1 MYVIGCYAEFFPD
14 TSTFFI
20 KSFLFMMHLLLEN
33 LLYDSD
39 ILALL
44 INISIKGLLA
54 SSIPFSDFSDSV
66 FEKFYIIK
74 LILSDSKAYLNSTLD
89 RLFQW
94 KLGAN
99 FVHL

>member
-20 KSFLFMMHLLLEN
+20 KSFLFMMHLLLED

-54 SSIPFSDFSDSV
+54 SSIPFQ
-66 FEKFYIIK
+66 
-74 LILSDSKAYLNSTLD
+74 T
-89 RLFQW
+89 FQTRC
-94 KLGAN
+94 LRN
-99 FVHL
+99 FISSS